1 MGPTRGRVLALA
13 ALLVAVVAVVRVTG
27 EDPYRLTLEF
37 ESSSQ
42 LVKGNEVKIG
52 GVPVGTVTSIDLTED
67 YRAEVEIEIDPD
79 EEMVPLPEGTVAAI
93 RNDALASVAGRY
105 IQLHPGP
112 ADAPRIPDGA
122 RIGTDDTR
130 STVDTDQ
137 VLASLDKR
145 TREDIRSLI
154 RTGAG
159 IFEGDAAKQ
168 ANAALHAIP
177 PAASQGAAL
186 MRELNRD
193 DRALTRML
201 RESRDVVGAL
211 ASRPEHLETLT
222 GDALAATEELAAQTE
237 SLDSSLAELPPT
249 LRSTNSTLVNLRAA
263 IGDLRPLV
271 RDLQPAA
278 QPLARTLTDLAPVAQ
293 RAVPVTRRLNDL
305 VRRPGKAND
314 LREALE
320 TVEPVRD
327 EGVPAFGATDKALG
341 DLQPIVT
348 ELRPY
353 VPELIGFTQGFGG
366 TAGGYY
372 DANGRYLRVSLQ
384 ASLYTLEGASSLVP
398 LPELD
403 GLVGLRTGVNQRCP
417 GAATQALP
425 DGSNPFVEKDETCD
439 REDMPR

>member
-1 MGPTRGRVLALA
+1 MRRTRSRIFALA
-13 ALLVAVVAVVRVTG
+13 ALCVAVIALLRVTG

-52 GVPVGTVTSIDLTED
+52 GIPVGKVTSIDLTED

-105 IQLHPGP
+105 IQLSPGP
-112 ADAPRIPDGA
+112 ADAPKIEDGA

-137 VLASLDKR
+137 VLASLDKQ
-145 TREDIRSLI
+145 TREDIRRLI
-154 RTGAG
+154 RTGAY
-159 IFEGDAAKQ
+159 IFEGEAAGQ
-168 ANAALHAIP
+168 ANDAFQTLP

-211 ASRPEHLETLT
+211 ASRPDDLETLT
-222 GDALAATEELAAQTE
+222 ADALAATGELAAQSA
-237 SLDSSLAELPPT
+237 SLDSSLHELPPT
-249 LRSTNSTLVNLRAA
+249 LRSTNTTLVNLRAA

-278 QPLARTLTDLAPVAQ
+278 APLARTLTDLAPVAEK
-293 RAVPVTRRLNDL
+293 AVPVTRRLNNT
-305 VRRPGKAND
+305 VSRPGKAND
-314 LREALE
+314 LHEALE

-327 EGVPAFGATDKALG
+327 EGVPAFNATDEALG

-353 VPELIGFTQGFGG
+353 VPDLIGFTQGFGG
-366 TAGGYY
+366 TGGGYY

-403 GLVGLRTGVNQRCP
+403 GLVGLRTGVNERCP
-417 GAATQALP
+417 GAATQKLP
-425 DGSNPFVEKDETCD
+425 DESNPFFEVDGTCD
-439 REDMPR
+439 PEDMPR